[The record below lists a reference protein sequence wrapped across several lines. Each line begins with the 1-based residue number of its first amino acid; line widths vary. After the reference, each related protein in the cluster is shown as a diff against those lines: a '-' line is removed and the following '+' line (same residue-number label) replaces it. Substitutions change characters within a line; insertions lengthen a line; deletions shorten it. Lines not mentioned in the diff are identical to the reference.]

1 MLDKM
6 LSKYSKTRKSIRK
19 NEDNFK
25 ELSKYSKSSSGKAI
39 AERVKLMPLKRK
51 SEKTGSR
58 I

>member
-1 MLDKM
+1 M

-19 NEDNFK
+19 NEDKFK